1 VGAFRTSSIDAMQIE
16 AEILSVK
23 VRLDRK
29 CKNYAIRVIGLSE
42 KHPRISGKQRLFH
55 THLNILLN
63 WA

>member
-1 VGAFRTSSIDAMQIE
+1 MQIE

-55 THLNILLN
+55 TTPQYSTELGLNLKAPKYLN
-63 WA
+63 